1 MTRYRHSYW
10 LGEVFRRLAKRRVS
24 TDWFRWSQ
32 LDSVR
37 ILFDYHH
44 DGDVIVDAMASQIT
58 SRTIVYSTVYPSA
71 AQRKHQ
77 SSASLAFVRGIHRRF
92 HEVLFIIHQLNDL
105 APLSDKILPNQ
116 KYGPFCP
123 QCPWAMGSCFNIKA
137 QFENWLQVGW
147 RHGVLVLW
155 KEFPGDF
162 NVMPPWDKDPHGYTA
177 TNVYLVGFPKPYR
190 QVRPSHL
197 CRLDINL
204 TRWCWIPW

>member
-1 MTRYRHSYW
+1 MLGNQQAEFEYKVRCFLSSWHAHQWLWCIIVYLMTRYRHSYW
-10 LGEVFRRLAKRRVS
+10 LGEVLWRLAKRRVS
-24 TDWFRWSQ
+24 ADWFRWSQ

-105 APLSDKILPNQ
+105 APLSDKLLPNQ
-116 KYGPFCP
+116 KYVPFCP
-123 QCPWAMGSCFNIKA
+123 QCPWAMGGCFNIKA
-137 QFENWLQVGW
+137 RLYCAGLVWCKLKQVLRAHSTIPMLLW
-147 RHGVLVLW
+147 ISTRLVC
-155 KEFPGDF
+155 G
-162 NVMPPWDKDPHGYTA
+162 
-177 TNVYLVGFPKPYR
+177 
-190 QVRPSHL
+190 
-197 CRLDINL
+197 
-204 TRWCWIPW
+204 